1 MIEYSLSKVFGSS
14 FYADKSELVSSMN
27 TNERER
33 ECLTMI
39 RIGHMVMELG
49 SNFYIMR
56 HQIAQLDATLSLCT
70 AINTALA
77 ELVDNYDF
85 VRWIDDSPRRNE
97 CTLSLTI
104 FSRLHWEMVAPWSV
118 ALNSVRFDLFF
129 ALLLVSPNHQEKQ
142 FEENLRRN
150 SFEQMEDWVYHYASI
165 FTDDDY
171 SLWAQI
177 EVAFGAY
184 GIISLLTDVSL
195 PHRHKTRWSVNRRD
209 LEVDDFSYPDRS
221 EDAKISSHSVSFVR
235 RFRRRHVN
243 QPIACSASNRCW
255 THTAVLVLI
264 AIGLSIIP
272 YCWNNNN

>member
-85 VRWIDDSPRRNE
+85 VR
-97 CTLSLTI
+97 
-104 FSRLHWEMVAPWSV
+104 
-118 ALNSVRFDLFF
+118 
-129 ALLLVSPNHQEKQ
+129 
-142 FEENLRRN
+142 
-150 SFEQMEDWVYHYASI
+150 
-165 FTDDDY
+165 
-171 SLWAQI
+171 
-177 EVAFGAY
+177 
-184 GIISLLTDVSL
+184 
-195 PHRHKTRWSVNRRD
+195 
-209 LEVDDFSYPDRS
+209 
-221 EDAKISSHSVSFVR
+221 
-235 RFRRRHVN
+235 
-243 QPIACSASNRCW
+243 
-255 THTAVLVLI
+255 
-264 AIGLSIIP
+264 
-272 YCWNNNN
+272 